1 MKNFNSDE
9 LMIIAIYN
17 RDSRK
22 ETIAEIY
29 DMRRYLEDEETDLK
43 DLTASVIRK
52 LEAMSDEE
60 YFGMINSC
68 D

>member
-9 LMIIAIYN
+9 LMIISIYN
-17 RDSRK
+17 RASRK
-22 ETIAEIY
+22 DTIAEIY
-29 DMRRYLEDEETDLK
+29 DMRRYLEDDETDLK

>member
-9 LMIIAIYN
+9 LMIISIYN

-22 ETIAEIY
+22 DTITEIY
-29 DMRRYLEDEETDLK
+29 DMRRYLEDDETDLK

>member
-1 MKNFNSDE
+1 MKNFDSDE
-9 LMIIAIYN
+9 LMIISIYN

-22 ETIAEIY
+22 DTIAEIY
-29 DMRRYLEDEETDLK
+29 DMRRYLEDDETDLK

-60 YFGMINSC
+60 YFSMINSC

>member
-9 LMIIAIYN
+9 LMIISIYN

-22 ETIAEIY
+22 DTIAEIY
-29 DMRRYLEDEETDLK
+29 DMRRYLEDDETDLK